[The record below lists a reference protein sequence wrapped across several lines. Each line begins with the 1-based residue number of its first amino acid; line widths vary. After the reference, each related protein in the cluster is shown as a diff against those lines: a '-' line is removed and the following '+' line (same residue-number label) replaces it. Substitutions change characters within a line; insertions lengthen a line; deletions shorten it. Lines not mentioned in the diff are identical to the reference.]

1 MVGLT
6 IGYDVKYVRRIAS
19 FPFLFISEYDKCM
32 FSIKKYFTGKVFKK
46 THTKQKQLKTPT
58 QRQSLKYDLQLKSEH
73 VYPARSLTITLKY
86 LLPVSIQAFNP
97 VFFIIA
103 RFVKR

>member
-1 MVGLT
+1 M
-6 IGYDVKYVRRIAS
+6 YV
-19 FPFLFISEYDKCM
+19 FHQ
-32 FSIKKYFTGKVFKK
+32 KYFTGKIFKK

-86 LLPVSIQAFNP
+86 LLPVSIQAFNS